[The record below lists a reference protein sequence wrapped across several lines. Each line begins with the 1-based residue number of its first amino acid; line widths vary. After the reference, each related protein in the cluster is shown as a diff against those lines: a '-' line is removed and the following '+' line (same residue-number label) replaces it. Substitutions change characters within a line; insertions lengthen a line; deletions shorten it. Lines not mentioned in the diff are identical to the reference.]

1 MTASKPKRRKP
12 RPTTPYVWN
21 ETRDEFKPED
31 VQSLVDALLRNYLST
46 EPSKG
51 KATEAR
57 KFEIAEQTI
66 DLFWRLFDMLGYWA
80 QAQIVGK
87 VWAEA
92 NPKLANQLAELWSIA
107 DGIEFDSHV
116 LERFGSEFGQ
126 SRGWIGEPIFD
137 FLASREDLDEQTQLS
152 QPVLREAMRRLLC
165 SDPRRSSFWR
175 RPLAEGLKALN
186 FGQIVEP
193 LEPVRSRRRADFF
206 ETLALKSEALCRMN
220 FLIGKG
226 IKKHIALEKVAGVLN
241 QSPETLR
248 SWEKLL
254 RDDEEHQADAHAA
267 RIAGK
272 FEEEVRTRSVDEL
285 VDKYGDEGF
294 QNIPYWQRAKYQ
306 MGRAQHYPLERIRDE
321 LNEICAAKSAVSRPR
336 SKIPKMR

>member
-152 QPVLREAMRRLLC
+152 AACVARGNAPPALLRSASKLL
-165 SDPRRSSFWR
+165 
-175 RPLAEGLKALN
+175 LAETTSG
-186 FGQIVEP
+186 
-193 LEPVRSRRRADFF
+193 RSKGSQFRTNRRA
-206 ETLALKSEALCRMN
+206 
-220 FLIGKG
+220 
-226 IKKHIALEKVAGVLN
+226 AG
-241 QSPETLR
+241 T
-248 SWEKLL
+248 
-254 RDDEEHQADAHAA
+254 
-267 RIAGK
+267 G
-272 FEEEVRTRSVDEL
+272 
-285 VDKYGDEGF
+285 
-294 QNIPYWQRAKYQ
+294 
-306 MGRAQHYPLERIRDE
+306 
-321 LNEICAAKSAVSRPR
+321 AKS
-336 SKIPKMR
+336 SKSGFLRNACP